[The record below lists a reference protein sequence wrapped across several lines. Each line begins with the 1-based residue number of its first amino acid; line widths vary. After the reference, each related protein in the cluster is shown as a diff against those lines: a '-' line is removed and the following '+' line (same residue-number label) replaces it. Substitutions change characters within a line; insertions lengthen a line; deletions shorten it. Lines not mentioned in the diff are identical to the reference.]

1 MLGFITI
8 VIAACPLV
16 SLFELICNVMTSCVV
31 VIQFGF
37 VTIFVAA
44 FPLAP
49 LFAFMNNVLEI
60 RTDADK
66 FTTQL
71 RRPMAARSATI
82 GTCYTP
88 SHGCRECHHR

>member
-1 MLGFITI
+1 M
-8 VIAACPLV
+8 
-16 SLFELICNVMTSCVV
+16 
-31 VIQFGF
+31 IQFGF

-49 LFAFMNNVLEI
+49 LFALMNNVLEI

-82 GTCYTP
+82 GEFTTQLRRPMAARSATTGQRQNLSPLSCQPT
-88 SHGCRECHHR
+88 GA